1 MTLCLLFGQ
10 IPSESIMSTYIIIC
24 KVFTVFDVL
33 KWKEV
38 ISFQVP
44 FNLDIINNER
54 YICLYT
60 FIIWGLI
67 LYMIK
72 RNIKMI

>member
-60 FIIWGLI
+60 FII
-67 LYMIK
+67 
-72 RNIKMI
+72 

>member
-10 IPSESIMSTYIIIC
+10 TPNESIMSTYIIIC
-24 KVFTVFDVL
+24 KVFTVLYVL

-54 YICLYT
+54 YIRLYT
-60 FIIWGLI
+60 LII
-67 LYMIK
+67 
-72 RNIKMI
+72 

>member
-10 IPSESIMSTYIIIC
+10 IPNESIMSTYIIIC
-24 KVFTVFDVL
+24 KVFTVFYVL

-38 ISFQVP
+38 IRFQVP

-60 FIIWGLI
+60 FIIRGLI
-67 LYMIK
+67 LYLIK

>member
-10 IPSESIMSTYIIIC
+10 IPNESIMSTYIIIC
-24 KVFTVFDVL
+24 KVFTVLYVL
-33 KWKEV
+33 KSKEV

-54 YICLYT
+54 YIRLYT
-60 FIIWGLI
+60 LII
-67 LYMIK
+67 
-72 RNIKMI
+72 